1 MLKINR
7 SGFRNF
13 LTGAA
18 RILDLGGTINR
29 REWADKQGLKFV
41 ETDNEIN
48 DAWENVGI
56 LMADQFGDSENE
68 FYDELH

>member
-7 SGFRNF
+7 CGFCNF

-29 REWADKQGLKFV
+29 REWADKQGLKF
-41 ETDNEIN
+41 EYTDDVIN
-48 DAWENVGI
+48 DEWETVGK
-56 LMADQFGDSENE
+56 LMAVSFGKPENE
-68 FYDELH
+68 SCGELY